1 MTVKIGDTRFDAEEL
16 AVGTAIGLIPLT
28 LFFYFVS
35 GGNMFCTLAP
45 LMIAIAATV
54 LWFGWRFCSWAAR
67 ACTRKAKNDLFGL
80 VSCMSFFAVS
90 LAAAGIA
97 LWCHVTGQAASVSWF
112 DWTLCFP
119 LKLVLILVFGS
130 LNLFCLSMVFEG
142 IESDRS
148 FCECF
153 CMPLG
158 LLCAVFAGMF
168 FVTSSLHFVKSDEAL
183 VKEQKVQQIRDYYAE
198 LLQNENV
205 TIE

>member
-1 MTVKIGDTRFDAEEL
+1 MTVKIGDTCFDAEEL
-16 AVGTAIGLIPLT
+16 AVGTGIALIPLT
-28 LFFYFVS
+28 LGCHIVS
-35 GGNMFCTLAP
+35 GGNVFWTLAP
-45 LMIAIAATV
+45 LTIAIATTV
-54 LWFGWRFCSWAAR
+54 LWFGWRFCSWTAK
-67 ACTRKAKNDLFGL
+67 ACARKAKNDLFGL
-80 VSCMSFFAVS
+80 VSCMSFFAVP

-130 LNLFCLSMVFEG
+130 LNLFCLSTVFEG

-168 FVTSSLHFVKSDEAL
+168 FITSSLHFVKSEKTLAEEA
-183 VKEQKVQQIRDYYAE
+183 QAQQMRDKYAE
-198 LLQNENV
+198 LVQE
-205 TIE
+205 EG

>member
-1 MTVKIGDTRFDAEEL
+1 MTVKIGDTCFDVEEL
-16 AVGTAIGLIPLT
+16 AVGTGVALVPLT
-28 LFFYFVS
+28 LGCHIVS
-35 GGNMFCTLAP
+35 GGNVFCTLAP
-45 LMIAIAATV
+45 LMIAIAATA

-67 ACTRKAKNDLFGL
+67 ACARKAKNDLFSL
-80 VSCMSFFAVS
+80 VSCMSFFAVP
-90 LAAAGIA
+90 LATAGIA
-97 LWCHVTGQAASVSWF
+97 LWCHVTGQAASVDWF

-130 LNLFCLSMVFEG
+130 LNLFCLSIVLEG

-168 FVTSSLHFVKSDEAL
+168 FITSSLHFVKSEKTLAEEA
-183 VKEQKVQQIRDYYAE
+183 QAQQMRDKYAE
-198 LLQNENV
+198 LVQE
-205 TIE
+205 EG

>member
-1 MTVKIGDTRFDAEEL
+1 MTVKIGDADFNAEEL
-16 AVGTAIGLIPLT
+16 AVGTGIALIPLT
-28 LFFYFVS
+28 LGCHIVS
-35 GGNMFCTLAP
+35 GGNVFWTLAP
-45 LMIAIAATV
+45 LTIAIATTV

-67 ACTRKAKNDLFGL
+67 ACTRKAKNDLFSL
-80 VSCMSFFAVS
+80 VSCMSFFAVP

-97 LWCHVTGQAASVSWF
+97 LWCYVTGQAASVSWF

-130 LNLFCLSMVFEG
+130 LNLFCLSTVFEG
-142 IESDRS
+142 IERDGS

-168 FVTSSLHFVKSDEAL
+168 FITSSLHFVKSEKTLAEEA
-183 VKEQKVQQIRDYYAE
+183 QAQQMRDKYAE
-198 LLQNENV
+198 LVQE
-205 TIE
+205 EG

>member
-1 MTVKIGDTRFDAEEL
+1 MTVKIGDTSFNAEEL
-16 AVGTAIGLIPLT
+16 VVGTNIALIPLT
-28 LFFYFVS
+28 LGCHIVS
-35 GGNMFCTLAP
+35 GGNVFCTLAP
-45 LMIAIAATV
+45 LTIAIAATV

-80 VSCMSFFAVS
+80 VSCMSFFAVP

-130 LNLFCLSMVFEG
+130 LNLFCLSTVFEG

-168 FVTSSLHFVKSDEAL
+168 FITSSLHFVKSEKTLAEEA
-183 VKEQKVQQIRDYYAE
+183 QAQQMRDKYAE
-198 LLQNENV
+198 LVQE
-205 TIE
+205 EG